1 MVIAAVVKT
10 FPAYILGIGIG
21 KTVFDFCK
29 YLPAEFLLTH
39 LGSN

>member
-10 FPAYILGIGIG
+10 FPAYIEVFG
-21 KTVFDFCK
+21 KTAFDFCK